1 MHTKRTGTNWLL
13 TRIIHHPFATEG
25 SRNVF
30 VSTVRTRDRGQ
41 WRSTS
46 LPCAA
51 SLATALVL
59 GLVACQPSPLAA
71 LASHETLLHEA
82 AGRHGELGP
91 VPDRRYR
98 VVTVTKEQAADVRRR
113 GYLLDHDGGEHYFS
127 VEPARP
133 EPVSAALLD
142 FISASERVGRLSPD
156 QWQALHDQLSFEQ
169 RLNLAL
175 ALRSPYPLTPPEI
188 VDRERLPAEIVSAL
202 QTIYAGRAFTP
213 AMHLQRANGY
223 KAARKF
229 TNSDLALLL
238 DRIDRHVAGGSAS
251 FDHDSM
257 QPVYHD
263 PELEQI
269 VRILFEDLF
278 LSDQARVRQIATE
291 APEIYARLT
300 TDRSTAND
308 LSRLEPA
315 NLLANILVRDFL
327 QRDIR
332 LQRFDIPPLTL
343 ASIARYRYRNLL
355 GMSAEPRAL
364 PAGVFHASDGGQQLL
379 AVCATKAESSET
391 WARTESGMSWLLL
404 PPETDQLEFS
414 CAGADF
420 RMAVH
425 RDRKPRTTS
434 AAISSRF
441 RNDPLSAVVTFAIT
455 DGISS
460 DMLDNFFTLFSYI
473 TGCRML
479 EQSTILAAVG
489 EHLLADL
496 AKADLYFPVAHQL
509 HTGAIPVSH
518 GGDMLRVRFKDCGD
532 LNVDVVFY
540 APLMNENLIAKH
552 KPPEVFNRSDLTRL
566 FKSRREQARD
576 QLFIMN
582 LSCRSEMAVPGW
594 LAAYY
599 ASQPASIDPVPL
611 VIASRRG
618 YSVTGETIGG
628 FIRYGLGVIQ
638 ALRKGAGTDDIHHL
652 LSDSKIIPG
661 GFDPVT
667 SWDDHI
673 SEVLEF
679 RQISLKSNDWDLY
692 F

>member
-1 MHTKRTGTNWLL
+1 MPSK
-13 TRIIHHPFATEG
+13 
-25 SRNVF
+25 
-30 VSTVRTRDRGQ
+30 
-41 WRSTS
+41 
-46 LPCAA
+46 PCAA
-51 SLATALVL
+51 ALAAALLL
-59 GLVACQPSPLAA
+59 GLVACQPPPPAA
-71 LASHETLLHEA
+71 FASHETLLQWA
-82 AGRHGELGP
+82 AGWHDELAP

-98 VVTVTKEQAADVRRR
+98 VAPISKEQAADVQRRS
-113 GYLLDHDGGEHYFS
+113 YLLDHDGGEYYFS
-127 VEPARP
+127 VEPADP
-133 EPVSAALLD
+133 EPGSTQLLD
-142 FISASERVGRLSPD
+142 FMSASERLGRLDPD
-156 QWQALHDQLSFEQ
+156 QWQVLHDRLSFEQ

-175 ALRSPYPLTPPEI
+175 ELRSSHPLTPPEI
-188 VDRERLPAEIVSAL
+188 VDKAHLPAEIVSAL

-213 AMHLQRANGY
+213 AMYLQRTNGY
-223 KAARKF
+223 TTTRKF
-229 TNSDLALLL
+229 TDSDLSLLL
-238 DRIDRHVAGGSAS
+238 DRIDRHVASGSAS
-251 FDHDSM
+251 FDHNSM
-257 QPVYHD
+257 QPDYHD
-263 PELEQI
+263 PELKQI

-278 LSDQARVRQIATE
+278 LAEQSRVRRIAAE
-291 APEIYARLT
+291 APEIYARLA
-300 TDRSTAND
+300 TDRSTTDD

-343 ASIARYRYRNLL
+343 AAIARYRYRHLL
-355 GMSAEPRAL
+355 GLEAESRTL

-379 AVCATKAESSET
+379 AVCATDAVGLET
-391 WARTESGMSWLLL
+391 WARTDSGMSWLLL
-404 PPETDQLEFS
+404 PPGTDQLEFS

-420 RMAVH
+420 RMSVH

-434 AAISSRF
+434 AAISSKF

-473 TGCRML
+473 TGCRMQ
-479 EQSTILAAVG
+479 EQPDVLSAVG

-496 AKADLYFPVAHQL
+496 AEADMYFPVAHQL
-509 HTGAIPVSH
+509 HTGAIPISH
-518 GGDMLRVRFKDCGD
+518 GGDMLRVRFKDCGG

-540 APLMNENLIAKH
+540 APLMNENLVAKH
-552 KPPEVFNRSDLTRL
+552 KSPEVFKRSDLTRL
-566 FKSRREQARD
+566 FQSRKEQVRN

-582 LSCRSEMAVPGW
+582 LSCRSELAVPGW

-599 ASQPASIDPVPL
+599 SSQPASTDPAPL

-618 YSVTGETIGG
+618 YSVTPETING
-628 FIRYGLGVIQ
+628 FIQYGFRVVQ
-638 ALRKGAGTDDIHHL
+638 ALRKGASTDEIYHL
-652 LSDSKIIPG
+652 LSNSQVIPG

-667 SWDDHI
+667 SWDGDF
-673 SEVLEF
+673 SEILEF